1 MSNDTLEIKASLVVA
16 KPAEEVYEAIVNPAK
31 MTNFFISKRSGRMEE
46 GRKNHYLAFPGNGS

>member
-31 MTNFFISKRSGRMEE
+31 
-46 GRKNHYLAFPGNGS
+46 